1 MGALERVRRLGAW
14 RWAAWRE
21 AGRARHPG
29 PAPPACQTDAVT
41 VIDNAV
47 YVDGR
52 RVATPVSLDDTFEAL
67 QAAPGGFAWIG
78 LYRPD
83 AAELEV
89 VAKEFGLHELA
100 VEDALTGHQRAKL
113 DRYGDTRF
121 VVLRPARYL
130 DAEERV
136 EFGEVHLFVGQDF
149 VVGVRHAESPD
160 LGRVR
165 ARLESDGLLA
175 RGPMGVLYA
184 VLDQV
189 VDEYAPVVAGLE
201 NDIDEIE
208 DELFSGEAAVAKRI
222 YDLSGEVMEFQRATK
237 PLVGVIE
244 TLRAELDAGS
254 SDDDSG
260 LELRRSFRDV
270 LDHVIRIT
278 EKADEFRQTLQNAL
292 SVHATLV
299 AQRQNEVMQSLTET
313 SLAQSEQTKKISSW
327 AAIFFAPSLVAGIYG
342 MNFHNMP
349 ELGWEAGYPFA
360 IVLMIA
366 SASVLYL
373 IFKSRH
379 WL

>member
-1 MGALERVRRLGAW
+1 M
-14 RWAAWRE
+14 
-21 AGRARHPG
+21 
-29 PAPPACQTDAVT
+29 T

-52 RVATPVSLDDTFEAL
+52 RVATPTSLDETFEAL

-83 AAELEV
+83 ESGLEV
-89 VAKEFGLHELA
+89 VAREFGLHELA

-121 VVLRPARYL
+121 LVLRPARYL

-136 EFGEVHLFVGQDF
+136 EFGEVHLFVGRDF

-165 ARLESDGLLA
+165 ARLEGDGLLA
-175 RGPMGVLYA
+175 RGPLGVLYA

-237 PLVGVIE
+237 PLVAIIE
-244 TLRAELDAGS
+244 TLRAELDAGTEG
-254 SDDDSG
+254 SDDETG
-260 LELRRSFRDV
+260 LELRRSLRDV

-342 MNFHNMP
+342 MNFRNMP
-349 ELGWEAGYPFA
+349 ELGWLFGYPFA
-360 IVLMIA
+360 IVLMFA
-366 SASVLYL
+366 SGFVLYR

>member
-1 MGALERVRRLGAW
+1 M
-14 RWAAWRE
+14 
-21 AGRARHPG
+21 
-29 PAPPACQTDAVT
+29 T

-52 RVATPVSLDDTFEAL
+52 RCATPASLGDTFEAL
-67 QAAPGGFAWIG
+67 QEHPGGFAWIG
-78 LYRPD
+78 LYRPGAD
-83 AAELEV
+83 ELGI
-89 VAKEFGLHELA
+89 VADEFGLHELA
-100 VEDALTGHQRAKL
+100 VEDALAGHQRAKL
-113 DRYGDTRF
+113 ERYGETRF

-136 EFGEVHLFVGQDF
+136 EFGEVHLFVGQNF
-149 VVGVRHAESPD
+149 VVGIRHAEAPD

-165 ARLESDGLLA
+165 ARLEAAPELLA
-175 RGPMGVLYA
+175 RGPLGVLYA

-208 DELFSGEAAVAKRI
+208 DQLFSGDAAVAKRI

-237 PLVGVIE
+237 PLAGMIE
-244 TLRAELDAGS
+244 TIRDEIGQDEEDGV
-254 SDDDSG
+254 
-260 LELRRSFRDV
+260 ELRRSFRDV
-270 LDHVIRIT
+270 LDHAIRIN

-349 ELGWEAGYPFA
+349 ELGWQAGYPFA
-360 IVLMIA
+360 IVLMFV
-366 SASVLYL
+366 SGFVLYL
-373 IFKSRH
+373 IFKSKH